1 MRLNLREI
9 IEIPG
14 GSVPFS
20 QELDTALLDFPSV
33 RAYTAPITAEG
44 KVVNTAGIL
53 TLQGRLHAQM
63 LCVCDRCGAEFSRT
77 VDLDLHADITADA
90 QDDDPEVF
98 TLDGDWLDVD
108 EVLST
113 CFILSMDTK
122 CLCKPDCAGLC
133 DRCGANLNLG
143 PCRCQKP
150 RDPRMAVL
158 EQLLDNKTDEE
169 EEAAHNSD

>member
-63 LCVCDRCGAEFSRT
+63 LCVCDRCGAEFPRT

-122 CLCKPDCAGLC
+122 CLW
-133 DRCGANLNLG
+133 
-143 PCRCQKP
+143 CQNP

>member
-1 MRLNLREI
+1 MKLNLREI

-14 GSVPFS
+14 GNVPFA

-53 TLQGRLHAQM
+53 TLQGKLHAEM
-63 LCVCDRCGAEFSRT
+63 LCVCDRCGAEFPRT

-113 CFILSMDTK
+113 SFILSMDTGA
-122 CLCKPDCAGLC
+122 CASLTQRPWDCW
-133 DRCGANLNLG
+133 RRE
-143 PCRCQKP
+143 PEP
-150 RDPRMAVL
+150 RAVPVSKTPRSK
-158 EQLLDNKTDEE
+158 NGCIR
-169 EEAAHNSD
+169 AAFG

>member
-63 LCVCDRCGAEFSRT
+63 LCVCDRCGAEFPRT

-113 CFILSMDTK
+113 CFFLA
-122 CLCKPDCAGLC
+122 LA
-133 DRCGANLNLG
+133 LG
-143 PCRCQKP
+143 KFLFVFAPLRLLL
-150 RDPRMAVL
+150 AVL
-158 EQLLDNKTDEE
+158 SVSSLFFHL
-169 EEAAHNSD
+169 

>member
-63 LCVCDRCGAEFSRT
+63 LCVCDRCGA
-77 VDLDLHADITADA
+77 
-90 QDDDPEVF
+90 
-98 TLDGDWLDVD
+98 
-108 EVLST
+108 
-113 CFILSMDTK
+113 DTK
-122 CLCKPDCAGLC
+122 CLCRPDCAGLC

>member
-53 TLQGRLHAQM
+53 TLQGKLHAQM
-63 LCVCDRCGAEFSRT
+63 LCVCDRCGAEFPRT

-98 TLDGDWLDVD
+98 TLDGDWLHPQHGYQVP
-108 EVLST
+108 VQAR
-113 CFILSMDTK
+113 
-122 CLCKPDCAGLC
+122 LCRAVRPL
-133 DRCGANLNLG
+133 R
-143 PCRCQKP
+143 REFEP
-150 RDPRMAVL
+150 RAVPVSKTPRSK
-158 EQLLDNKTDEE
+158 NGCIR
-169 EEAAHNSD
+169 AAFG

>member
-1 MRLNLREI
+1 MKLNLREI

-14 GSVPFS
+14 GSVPFA

-53 TLQGRLHAQM
+53 TLQGKLHAQM
-63 LCVCDRCGAEFSRT
+63 LCVCDRCGAEFPRT

-90 QDDDPEVF
+90 QDDDPEDN
-98 TLDGDWLDVD
+98 TKDGDLH
-108 EVLST
+108 
-113 CFILSMDTK
+113 
-122 CLCKPDCAGLC
+122 CAGLC

-150 RDPRMAVL
+150 SDPRMAVL

>member
-1 MRLNLREI
+1 MKLNLREI

-14 GSVPFS
+14 GSVPFA

-53 TLQGRLHAQM
+53 TLQGKLHAQM
-63 LCVCDRCGAEFSRT
+63 LCVCDRCGAEFPRT

-113 CFILSMDTK
+113 SFIQHGYQVPVQAR
-122 CLCKPDCAGLC
+122 LCRTVRPL
-133 DRCGANLNLG
+133 RRE
-143 PCRCQKP
+143 PEP
-150 RDPRMAVL
+150 RAVPVSKTPRSK
-158 EQLLDNKTDEE
+158 NGCIR
-169 EEAAHNSD
+169 AAFG

>member
-1 MRLNLREI
+1 MKLNLREI

-14 GSVPFS
+14 GSVPFA

-53 TLQGRLHAQM
+53 TLQGKLHAEM
-63 LCVCDRCGAEFSRT
+63 LCVCDRCGAEFPRT

-98 TLDGDWLDVD
+98 TLDGDWLDLHLLHPQHGYQVP
-108 EVLST
+108 VQAR
-113 CFILSMDTK
+113 
-122 CLCKPDCAGLC
+122 LCRTVRPL
-133 DRCGANLNLG
+133 RRE
-143 PCRCQKP
+143 PEP
-150 RDPRMAVL
+150 RAVPVPKTPRSK
-158 EQLLDNKTDEE
+158 NGCIR
-169 EEAAHNSD
+169 AAFG

>member
-53 TLQGRLHAQM
+53 TLQGRLHAQTR
-63 LCVCDRCGAEFSRT
+63 LCRT
-77 VDLDLHADITADA
+77 VRPLRR
-90 QDDDPEVF
+90 EF
-98 TLDGDWLDVD
+98 
-108 EVLST
+108 E
-113 CFILSMDTK
+113 
-122 CLCKPDCAGLC
+122 
-133 DRCGANLNLG
+133 
-143 PCRCQKP
+143 P
-150 RDPRMAVL
+150 RAVPVSKTPRSK
-158 EQLLDNKTDEE
+158 NGCIR
-169 EEAAHNSD
+169 AAFG

>member
-1 MRLNLREI
+1 MREI

-63 LCVCDRCGAEFSRT
+63 LCVCDRCGAEFPRT

-122 CLCKPDCAGLC
+122 CLCRARLC
-133 DRCGANLNLG
+133 RTVRPLRRE
-143 PCRCQKP
+143 PEP
-150 RDPRMAVL
+150 RAVPVPKTPRSK
-158 EQLLDNKTDEE
+158 NGCIR
-169 EEAAHNSD
+169 AAFG

>member
-53 TLQGRLHAQM
+53 TLQGKLYAQM
-63 LCVCDRCGAEFSRT
+63 LCVCDRCGAEFPRT

-90 QDDDPEVF
+90 QDDDPEGF
-98 TLDGDWLDVD
+98 TLDGDWLDV
-108 EVLST
+108 
-113 CFILSMDTK
+113 TK
-122 CLCKPDCAGLC
+122 CSPPALSSAWIPSACADPTVPDCA
-133 DRCGANLNLG
+133 
-143 PCRCQKP
+143 
-150 RDPRMAVL
+150 
-158 EQLLDNKTDEE
+158 T
-169 EEAAHNSD
+169 AAARI

>member
-1 MRLNLREI
+1 
-9 IEIPG
+9 
-14 GSVPFS
+14 
-20 QELDTALLDFPSV
+20 
-33 RAYTAPITAEG
+33 
-44 KVVNTAGIL
+44 
-53 TLQGRLHAQM
+53 M
-63 LCVCDRCGAEFSRT
+63 LCVCDRCGAEFPRT

-122 CLCKPDCAGLC
+122 CLCRPDCAGLC
-133 DRCGANLNLG
+133 DRCGANLHLG

>member
-63 LCVCDRCGAEFSRT
+63 LCVCDRCGAEFPRT

-90 QDDDPEVF
+90 QDDDPE
-98 TLDGDWLDVD
+98 
-108 EVLST
+108 
-113 CFILSMDTK
+113 
-122 CLCKPDCAGLC
+122 PDCA
-133 DRCGANLNLG
+133 
-143 PCRCQKP
+143 
-150 RDPRMAVL
+150 
-158 EQLLDNKTDEE
+158 T
-169 EEAAHNSD
+169 AAARI

>member
-63 LCVCDRCGAEFSRT
+63 LCVCDRCGAEFPRT

-90 QDDDPEVF
+90 QDDRSRGVYARRR
-98 TLDGDWLDVD
+98 L
-108 EVLST
+108 
-113 CFILSMDTK
+113 
-122 CLCKPDCAGLC
+122 A
-133 DRCGANLNLG
+133 RCGRGALHLLYPQHG
-143 PCRCQKP
+143 YQVPVQTRLCRTVRPLRREFEP
-150 RDPRMAVL
+150 RAVPVSKTPRSK
-158 EQLLDNKTDEE
+158 NGCIR
-169 EEAAHNSD
+169 AAFG

>member
-1 MRLNLREI
+1 MKLNLREI

-14 GSVPFS
+14 GSVPFA

-33 RAYTAPITAEG
+33 RAYTAPITAQG
-44 KVVNTAGIL
+44 K
-53 TLQGRLHAQM
+53 LHAEM
-63 LCVCDRCGAEFSRT
+63 LCVCDRCGAEFPRT

-98 TLDGDWLDVD
+98 TLDADWLDVD